1 MIMNPMTR
9 KMFKSRDART
19 KLRGMGGILASSPEL
34 SQTVQEFQAGGVVF
48 DPGLRL
54 SGQPLMARP
63 MAPFQTPAMGGL
75 TPGLTQYGGYL
86 EQKYGNPQFEQKKDA
101 FLQGVY
107 QKEQQTFGG
116 IGGFSQ
122 PETPS
127 HMIGPGGFGQ
137 PLFGGVGRQLFSNGG
152 NVDADFGSN
161 VEYTY
166 STFLAENNLN
176 DTPQAREMFARYKSL
191 MDTRDPLTDP
201 QLFSSVGF
209 DRAPSALGDAPMTSA
224 VEFDPNREFSQP
236 AVPSS
241 LRRLQRLRAAGLSEL
256 SIEPDAAFT
265 PQTSPAAPVAP
276 AEPISTLDQL
286 RSSVYS
292 TGPLEALGQAYG
304 EQAEVFA
311 PYNKAREDQEA
322 FRAVGESFDN
332 NALLS
337 SGRAPSVL
345 DELRGNVY
353 STGPLEATLAAVG
366 PSLNEAFSREG
377 MPSQTAADVAA
388 EVALRNRE
396 RASENAG
403 RLTSEELMSPDPV
416 RPGAAPELTAEE
428 LAMQAYGESLGQ
440 QYAPIGENA
449 EQVDQAVS
457 EFFEFLGSPKV
468 GSGAVNFPGAEGRA
482 IIRGDLT
489 AAEMMPPPPIT
500 PDLPAEER
508 RMDYVPE
515 GETPVVEAPEGE
527 TPVVEAPEGETPVV
541 EAPEG
546 ETPAPDAETPAP
558 DGDTGTGTLQVDPE
572 KLAPLMPQPG
582 DTDADVRAKY
592 KDRLKLFQE
601 ILGEDEAGA
610 RNKGMELAMIGLAI
624 MSGQSPNA
632 LTNIAQGGAAGLK
645 AMSARDEAARERQR
659 LIRTTALESVLDEE
673 AAATSAA
680 ATAAEKELDRANVLE
695 AARIRTSGT
704 ATQAAARNLA
714 NIADD
719 ASKAAGE
726 VYNDPVMQASSDV
739 KRDEKGKPLETESQY
754 RARKALEQQTLAQVM
769 NPAIYGTSPAIKAMV
784 KELLKNN
791 DKSLVRSE
799 LLRKYPAINPADY
812 GL

>member
-1 MIMNPMTR
+1 
-9 KMFKSRDART
+9 
-19 KLRGMGGILASSPEL
+19 
-34 SQTVQEFQAGGVVF
+34 
-48 DPGLRL
+48 
-54 SGQPLMARP
+54 
-63 MAPFQTPAMGGL
+63 
-75 TPGLTQYGGYL
+75 
-86 EQKYGNPQFEQKKDA
+86 
-101 FLQGVY
+101 
-107 QKEQQTFGG
+107 
-116 IGGFSQ
+116 
-122 PETPS
+122 
-127 HMIGPGGFGQ
+127 
-137 PLFGGVGRQLFSNGG
+137 
-152 NVDADFGSN
+152 
-161 VEYTY
+161 
-166 STFLAENNLN
+166 
-176 DTPQAREMFARYKSL
+176 
-191 MDTRDPLTDP
+191 
-201 QLFSSVGF
+201 LFSSVGF
-209 DRAPSALGDAPMTSA
+209 DRAPSALGAAPTTTG
-224 VEFDPNREFSQP
+224 VEFDPNRQFSQP
-236 AVPSS
+236 AMPSTPPG
-241 LRRLQRLRAAGLSEL
+241 LAALSV
-256 SIEPDAAFT
+256 EPDAAFT

-286 RSSVYS
+286 RGSVYS
-292 TGPLEALGQAYG
+292 TGPLEAFGQAYG
-304 EQAEVFA
+304 QQAEVFA
-311 PYNKAREDQEA
+311 PSNKAREDEKA

-345 DELRGNVY
+345 DELRGSVY
-353 STGPLEATLAAVG
+353 STSPLEAALAVAG
-366 PSLNEAFSREG
+366 PRLDQAFSREG

-403 RLTSEELMSPDPV
+403 RLTSEELMSSDSV

-489 AAEMMPPPPIT
+489 AAEMMPPPLT
-500 PDLPAEER
+500 PLPPPSELLDQELG
-508 RMDYVPE
+508 MDYVPE
-515 GETPVVEAPEGE
+515 GQTPVVKPAVAVSAADADAAADAAADAD
-527 TPVVEAPEGETPVV
+527 TDTDTDTDTAAPVVTEEVV
-541 EAPEG
+541 KKVA
-546 ETPAPDAETPAP
+546 
-558 DGDTGTGTLQVDPE
+558 DPKIQE
-572 KLAPLMPQPG
+572 QAAALAPSPD
-582 DTDADVRAKY
+582 DTEDDLRTKYEARA
-592 KDRLKLFQE
+592 KLFQE

-610 RNKGMELAMIGLAI
+610 RNKGMDLAMIGLAI

-632 LTNIAQGGAAGLK
+632 LTNIALGGAAGLK

-659 LIRTTALESVLDEE
+659 LIRTTALESVIDEE
-673 AAATSAA
+673 AAATDRA
-680 ATAAEKELDRANVLE
+680 ATAAEKELDRANVLA
-695 AARIRTSGT
+695 AARIRSSGT

-726 VYNDPVMQASSDV
+726 VYNDPVMRATSDV
-739 KRDEKGKPLETESQY
+739 KMDEKGKPLETESQY